1 MTSFH
6 PALILIVAA
15 LLVYI
20 LPTRLRQAAF
30 IGGPLLAILA
40 VLSIE
45 TGTIVKHKFIGY
57 DLIVLNAD
65 ATALVF
71 ALIFTMVAFLGAMFA
86 LHLEKPGEQMAALLY
101 AGGSL
106 GVTFAGDWLTLFFF
120 WELMSISSVF
130 LIWYRGRTESLKAG
144 FRYLVIHL
152 IGGNSMLFGVL
163 LLIGSGNQLVG
174 SLTGLDSPAFWL
186 VLLGV
191 AINAAIPP
199 LHAWLTDAYP
209 EGTVTGSVFLSA
221 FTTKVAVYV
230 LVRAFPGVQLLLYLG
245 VIMAIYGI
253 VFAVLEN
260 DIRRL
265 LSYHIVSQV
274 GYMVAGV
281 GIGTGL
287 ALNGSIAHAFSHILY
302 KSLLFMGAGAVIYAT
317 GREKLTELGGIAR
330 AMPVTVI
337 TFAIAALSIAGAPLF
352 NGFISKS
359 IIVTA
364 AGAEGL
370 KLADFFLT
378 LASVGTFLSIGLK
391 LFYYMFFGEDRGLK
405 PVQLPLNMNV
415 AMVLGAF
422 LCTLYGIYP
431 KLLYDWLPFAMD
443 YNPFTLDH
451 IVNYIQ
457 LLLATG
463 VAFWLYLSR
472 LEPRANIS
480 LDFDW
485 FYRKPLAYLFGK
497 FVLAFKQVKVWLD
510 ASGINILHAATPYFA
525 NPFMGPLKVLWAVS
539 PAAARGEREAAVDG
553 IILYSEDRYR
563 FPVGLSLL
571 LAAIF
576 LGLIAT
582 YILFLQ

>member
-20 LPTRLRQAAF
+20 LPGRLRQIAF

-40 VLSIE
+40 VLTIE
-45 TGTIVKHKFIGY
+45 TGTVMNYTFIGY
-57 DLIVLNAD
+57 DLIVLKAD

-71 ALIFTMVAFLGAMFA
+71 ALIFALVAFLGAMYA
-86 LHLEKPGEQMAALLY
+86 LHLQKPGEQIVALLY

-144 FRYLVIHL
+144 FRYLIVHFV
-152 IGGNSMLFGVL
+152 GGNSMLFGVL
-163 LLIGSGNQLVG
+163 LLIGSGNPLVG
-174 SLTGLDSPAFWL
+174 SLTGVDSPAFWL

-230 LVRAFPGVQLLLYLG
+230 LVRAFPGAQLLLYAG

-253 VFAVLEN
+253 IFAVLEN

-265 LSYHIVSQV
+265 LSYHIISQV
-274 GYMVAGV
+274 GYMVAAV
-281 GIGTGL
+281 GIGTEL

-317 GREKLTELGGIAR
+317 GREKLTELGGLAR
-330 AMPVTVI
+330 AMPLTAI

-364 AGAEGL
+364 AGVEGL
-370 KLADFFLT
+370 KMTDFLLT

-405 PVQLPLNMNV
+405 PIQLPFNMSL

-451 IVNYIQ
+451 IVNYTQ
-457 LLLATG
+457 LLLATA
-463 VAFWLYLSR
+463 VAFWLFMSR
-472 LEPRANIS
+472 LEPQANIS

-485 FYRKPLAYLFGK
+485 FYRKPLAYVFDT
-497 FVLAFKQVKVWLD
+497 FVATLKQIKVWLD
-510 ASGINILHAATPYFA
+510 ASGSNVLGTTVPYFA
-525 NPFMGPLKVLWAVS
+525 NPFMAPLKMLWAVS
-539 PAAARGEREAAVDG
+539 PTAARGEREAEVDG
-553 IILYSEDRYR
+553 IILYSADRYR
-563 FPVGLSLL
+563 FPVGISVL
-571 LAAIF
+571 LAAVF
-576 LGLIAT
+576 LGLIAVYT
-582 YILFLQ
+582 LALQ